1 MGDLIKV
8 VEGLDLV
15 VEMAVGVIHPDDVA
29 FARSAAD
36 RARDR
41 RGYLGGTLVVGIIG
55 GTGSGKSSLLNA
67 LAGRKVASVSP
78 VRPHTSHPL
87 AWFPEDAEPALADLL
102 DRLGIAERIEQNR
115 FPGLALLDATDVDS
129 VELGHRAQVEA
140 LLPHIDAVIWV
151 VDPDKYADPLLHE
164 EFIRPLADSADQF
177 LFVLNQV
184 DRLAVGDRVAVAEDL
199 VKRLVED
206 GISDPIVFYT
216 AADPADGNV
225 RGIDDLSAYL
235 AQRLDV
241 KRVQLGAV
249 ISEARRAARNLAASA
264 GLLAGG
270 SLGFEQ
276 RWKEVLVEATT
287 SLALAEE
294 GSTAFEEVLVSL
306 EDLVGNLATQAGGPF
321 SVRIRSQVPPHV
333 IERVLRDAVEAVERE
348 VPRGEAGV
356 IEPER
361 RGDAAGLL
369 SDRLQERLG
378 GPLREVL
385 WERSALSASVAGLA
399 VEAAQA
405 EAKLLA

>member
-1 MGDLIKV
+1 MTDMIKV

-15 VEMAVGVIHPDDVA
+15 VEMAVGVVHPDDVVL
-29 FARSAAD
+29 ARSAAD

-67 LAGRKVASVSP
+67 LAGREVASVSP
-78 VRPHTSHPL
+78 VRPH
-87 AWFPEDAEPALADLL
+87 LL
-102 DRLGIAERIEQNR
+102 DRLGIAERVEQDQ

-129 VELGHRAQVEA
+129 IELGHRAQVEA
-140 LLPHIDAVIWV
+140 LLPRIDAVIWV
-151 VDPDKYADPLLHE
+151 LDPDKYADPLLHE

-184 DRLAVGDRVAVAEDL
+184 DRLAVGDRVAVAEDM
-199 VKRLVED
+199 VKRLAED
-206 GISDPIVFYT
+206 GIPDPIVFYT
-216 AADPADGNV
+216 SADPADGEP
-225 RGIDDLSAYL
+225 RGIEVLAAYL
-235 AQRLDV
+235 AQRLDT

-249 ISEARRAARNLAASA
+249 ISGARRAARNLAASA
-264 GLLAGG
+264 GLLTGG

-276 RWKEVLVEATT
+276 RWKEVLVSATT
-287 SLALAEE
+287 DLSLAEE
-294 GSTAFEEVLVSL
+294 GSTTFEEVLVTL
-306 EDLVGNLATQAGGPF
+306 EDLIGNVATQAGGPF
-321 SVRIRSQVPPHV
+321 SVRIRSQFPPGA
-333 IERVLRDAVEAVERE
+333 IEGVLRDAVDAMERE

-361 RGDAAGLL
+361 RADAAGLL

-378 GPLREVL
+378 GPLREIL
-385 WERSALSASVAGLA
+385 WERSALSASVAGLT

-405 EAKLLA
+405 EAKLRA